1 MFTKLVPINKEVH
14 ANCKVKAI
22 DNFHFA
28 SKFHIASVMVHEFVR
43 AASVYPIV
51 FLEDQSQDEFRP
63 VTLLS
68 LDSGE
73 NLFVGSDGKW
83 QSSYVP
89 AIIRRYPFALAKMPE
104 QDNYTV
110 CIDEDSEYVG
120 TEDGQPLFNESG
132 EPTEVIEN
140 VKRYLGELQQME
152 AFTKEFCHFLA
163 ENNLFTPLNMR
174 VKASDEI
181 KNVTG
186 CYVINEERL
195 NNLSDKKS
203 LDIKAKRYLAP
214 IYAHLTSLSQIER
227 LALLKQGISDISKAE
242 VDKAEADKTAESEDS
257 EHTLQ

>member
-1 MFTKLVPINKEVH
+1 MFTKLSAINKETH
-14 ANCKVKAI
+14 ANYKVKAI
-22 DNFHFA
+22 DNFNFA

-51 FLEDQSQDEFRP
+51 FLEDQEQDEFRP
-63 VTLLS
+63 VALLS
-68 LDSGE
+68 LDAGE
-73 NLFVGSDGKW
+73 NLFVGKDGKW
-83 QSSYVP
+83 QASYVP

-120 TEDGQPLFNESG
+120 TEDGQPLFNEAG
-132 EPTEVIEN
+132 ESTEVIEN

-152 AFTKEFCHFLA
+152 AFTKEFCHFLS

-174 VKASDEI
+174 VRALDQI
-181 KNVTG
+181 KNVKG

-195 NNLSDKKS
+195 NNLSDSKF
-203 LDIKAKRYLAP
+203 LNIKAKRYLAP

-227 LALLKQGISDISKAE
+227 LALLKQDVSEVAKPETLETEASD
-242 VDKAEADKTAESEDS
+242 EDRV
-257 EHTLQ
+257 LQ